1 MLVLA
6 GGRERDEEQWRK
18 LFSSTGWEPVRFPE
32 GGPIEARP
40 G

>member
-6 GGRERDEEQWRK
+6 GGRERDEEQWRE
-18 LFSSTGWEPVRFPE
+18 LLGSTGWEPVRFPE
-32 GGPIEARP
+32 GGPIEARA